1 MAGKH
6 PTGPPS
12 DEALS
17 IDSRYL
23 YVIDPTATG
32 APSHLSPSHLDAYR
46 VGSDGNLTH
55 IQSTTRDLPRGIS
68 GAAAF

>member
-6 PTGPPS
+6 RTGSPKRQAS
-12 DEALS
+12 S
-17 IDSRYL
+17 SDSRYL

-32 APSHLSPSHLDAYR
+32 APSHLDAYR
-46 VGSDGNLTH
+46 VGSDGSVSH
-55 IQSTTRDLPRGIS
+55 IQSTTRDLPCGIS